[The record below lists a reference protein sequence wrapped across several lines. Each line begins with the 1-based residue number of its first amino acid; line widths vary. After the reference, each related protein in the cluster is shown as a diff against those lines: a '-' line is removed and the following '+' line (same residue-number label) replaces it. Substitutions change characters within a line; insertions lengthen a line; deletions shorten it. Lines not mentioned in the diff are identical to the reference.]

1 MQLSK
6 LTFSLASLVLLMA
19 FGLVFGTMPIMADDG
34 AGGTIDDPHGQD
46 GHATGRANDDE
57 TGNPTH
63 MHPTVAITLMD
74 ADTGMMGDQDYGN
87 KILED
92 VPFKVKFTFSAPV
105 ENFSTVTV
113 LDGDAN
119 GADVDAVVFTSLTVT
134 AVTPTDGTAS
144 TTEYTADIT
153 LADRD
158 TDPAATPATHTTVTR
173 LFVQVASDAATGI
186 GRVPFTLTGGQGN
199 LRATDLELTVTKM
212 PPMMDDG
219 PATAGKVT
227 GTVSLTDPFPITI
240 TFATAIDLMEGDIS
254 VEGGGVLVE
263 NSLYD
268 DSPDDK
274 PMTVWKATVQP
285 YPNAVQAF
293 GTITVTLTTGT
304 DTNVM
309 PDATE
314 GMITNPDATLLSIT
328 PSDGADD
335 TAMFMVTLT
344 FDQSVMALAA
354 TDLMV
359 TPAAISITDD
369 NIAVV
374 HSRTINSGK
383 SKSHPLRVWIP

>member
-34 AGGTIDDPHGQD
+34 AGGTEDDPHGQD
-46 GHATGRANDDE
+46 GHASNEANADE
-57 TGNPTH
+57 MRNPTH

-173 LFVQVASDAATGI
+173 FVRASSFRCCHRYWSRSIYPYWWSRQFA
-186 GRVPFTLTGGQGN
+186 GN
-199 LRATDLELTVTKM
+199 RFRAYSDKNASY
-212 PPMMDDG
+212 DG
-219 PATAGKVT
+219 
-227 GTVSLTDPFPITI
+227 
-240 TFATAIDLMEGDIS
+240 
-254 VEGGGVLVE
+254 
-263 NSLYD
+263 
-268 DSPDDK
+268 
-274 PMTVWKATVQP
+274 
-285 YPNAVQAF
+285 
-293 GTITVTLTTGT
+293 
-304 DTNVM
+304 
-309 PDATE
+309 
-314 GMITNPDATLLSIT
+314 
-328 PSDGADD
+328 
-335 TAMFMVTLT
+335 
-344 FDQSVMALAA
+344 
-354 TDLMV
+354 
-359 TPAAISITDD
+359 
-369 NIAVV
+369 
-374 HSRTINSGK
+374 
-383 SKSHPLRVWIP
+383 